1 MEGWVT
7 AEAVV
12 VAVAMAMAAAAVTTA
27 AAVVATMATAWV
39 PKAATMAGRGSVR
52 RSPGIL

>member
-1 MEGWVT
+1 VEGWVT

-12 VAVAMAMAAAAVTTA
+12 VAVPMAMAAAAVATA

-39 PKAATMAGRGSVR
+39 PKAATMAGRSSVR
-52 RSPGIL
+52 RPPGIL

>member
-12 VAVAMAMAAAAVTTA
+12 VAVAMAMAAAAVATA
-27 AAVVATMATAWV
+27 AALVATMATAWV